1 MSAWTC
7 DRCGKGFDDCYCGL
21 IAGKE
26 TLMHTEIILLANGYM
41 EVVCIDPWLE
51 GIKRHWLIRRTVDY
65 SRICLQ

>member
-1 MSAWTC
+1 
-7 DRCGKGFDDCYCGL
+7 
-21 IAGKE
+21 
-26 TLMHTEIILLANGYM
+26 MHTEIILLANGYM